1 MRRLP
6 TYAIETDS
14 LIFRTS
20 EKLQDFGNIFK
31 VYMYMSMPCHV
42 RSGENAFF
50 ADKKARP
57 RSFSF
62 AVANEEKGDI

>member
-42 RSGENAFF
+42 RSGEKAFF

>member
-1 MRRLP
+1 MSETAARDV
-6 TYAIETDS
+6 ETDGFM
-14 LIFRTS
+14 FRTS
-20 EKLQDFGNIFK
+20 EKLHDFGNIFQG
-31 VYMYMSMPCHV
+31 YIYMSMPCPV
-42 RSGENAFF
+42 RSGKTAFF